1 MSSQGGEQ
9 SGSSLNSLVKIPSG
23 INGLDEITHGG
34 LPKGRPIIVCG
45 NTGCGKTLLSMQF
58 LVKGALDYGDPG
70 VFMAFEESEQ
80 DLCQNV
86 SSLGWDIAELQNNNM
101 LVIDQVEI
109 DHSMLQET
117 GDFSLEGIFL
127 RLDSAINEIGAKR
140 VVLDTIETLFGGLA
154 NSAIV
159 RRELH
164 RLFQWLKS
172 RGVTTIIT
180 AERGETGLS
189 RYGVEEYVSDCVLLL
204 DNRIENELAT
214 RRMWIVKYRGSEH
227 GSNEYPFLIS
237 NQGFSVLP
245 ITSLEM
251 DHPVSDERISTG
263 FLDFDEM
270 LSGLGYFRGSS
281 IMVSGN
287 PGSGK
292 TIVALHFIYAA
303 CQRGE
308 RCLFFSYEE
317 SPAQLLRNM
326 LSVGLDL
333 KPFVDTGL
341 LLFYSTRNGAYGLE
355 MHLACIYDR
364 VLSFNPKNIVFDPI
378 NGMTAEGDF
387 YQTKS
392 FLTRLIDFLKSKN
405 ITALFVKVEEEER
418 PKFLGIS
425 SIMDTWVRLLNNVQN
440 GELNRLL
447 YLMKSRGMSHS
458 NQAREF
464 FISSQGILLEEIYT
478 GPEGVVTGSARK
490 SLEAKDKAEFLNQK
504 QEIEKLNI
512 ILQNQRKIF
521 ETRIQSLNIEQSIEI
536 KELETQVDQ
545 AKRKANILSLD
556 RVSMAELRGDYN
568 DKI

>member
-1 MSSQGGEQ
+1 MRNNNHGEFNTN
-9 SGSSLNSLVKIPSG
+9 LNPLIKIPSG

-45 NTGCGKTLLSMQF
+45 NTGCGKTLFSMQF
-58 LVKGALDYGDPG
+58 LIKGALDYNEPG
-70 VFMAFEESEQ
+70 VFMAFEESEE

-86 SSLGWDIAELQNNNM
+86 SSLGWDIAELQDKK
-101 LVIDQVEI
+101 LLIIDQVDV

-117 GDFSLEGIFL
+117 GDFNLEGIFL

-154 NSAIV
+154 SSAIV

-180 AERGETGLS
+180 AERGENSLS
-189 RYGVEEYVSDCVLLL
+189 RYGVEEYVSDCVLLF

-251 DHPVSDERISTG
+251 DHPVCNERISSGVT
-263 FLDFDEM
+263 DFDVM
-270 LSGLGYFRGSS
+270 LDKRGYFRGSS

-292 TIVALHFIYAA
+292 TIMALHFIYAA

-308 RCLFFSYEE
+308 RCLFFSFEE
-317 SPAQLLRNM
+317 SPSQLLRNM
-326 LSVGLDL
+326 LSVGLDF
-333 KPFVDTGL
+333 KPFIDAGL
-341 LLFYSTRNGAYGLE
+341 LKFHSSRNGACGLE
-355 MHLACIYDR
+355 MHLARIHDK
-364 VLSFNPKNIVFDPI
+364 VSEFKPQNIVFDPI
-378 NGMTAEGDF
+378 NGMTAEGNF

-392 FLTRLIDFLKSKN
+392 FLTRLIDFLKAQQ
-405 ITALFVKVEEEER
+405 ITTLFIKVEEEER
-418 PKFLGIS
+418 PKFIGIS
-425 SIMDTWVRLLNNVQN
+425 SIMDTWVRLFNYVEN

-464 FISSQGILLEEIYT
+464 FISDHGIRLEDIYT
-478 GPEGVVTGSARK
+478 GPDGVVTGSARK
-490 SLEAKDKAEFLNQK
+490 SMEARDKADILNQK
-504 QEIEKLNI
+504 QEVEKLTVK
-512 ILQNQRKIF
+512 LKNQKKAF
-521 ETRIQSLNIEQSIEI
+521 EAHLESLYIEQSVKI
-536 KELETQVDQ
+536 KELETQVAQ
-545 AKRKANILSLD
+545 ASRKADILVND
-556 RVSMAELRGDYN
+556 RILMGKLRGENN
-568 DKI
+568 D